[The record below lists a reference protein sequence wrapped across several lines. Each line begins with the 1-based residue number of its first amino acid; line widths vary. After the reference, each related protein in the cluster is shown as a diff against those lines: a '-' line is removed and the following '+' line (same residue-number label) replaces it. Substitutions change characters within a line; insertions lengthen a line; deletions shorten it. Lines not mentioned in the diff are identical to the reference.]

1 MSLILF
7 VLHDGEKLKDV
18 LDAWEETG
26 ISGAT
31 VFLSTGI
38 GRIRES
44 QALRDDLPMMPSLQ
58 DFYLS
63 TENPGRTIIT
73 ITDDESL
80 VEKIVQATENVLG
93 SLNEPRKGIL
103 VVLPTS
109 GIYGLRKPN
118 RGN

>member
-1 MSLILF
+1 MSIILF
-7 VLHDGEKLKDV
+7 VLHDSEKLQAV

-44 QALRDDLPMMPSLQ
+44 QALRDDLPIMPSLE
-58 DFYLS
+58 DFYPAPESL
-63 TENPGRTIIT
+63 GRTLFT

-80 VEKIVQATENVLG
+80 VEKIIRATESVVG
-93 SLNEPRKGIL
+93 DLNEPKRGIL
-103 VVLPTS
+103 TVIPTS
-109 GIYGLRKPN
+109 GIYGLRKTS
-118 RGN
+118 GK

>member
-7 VLHDGEKLKDV
+7 VLHDSEKLKAV

-44 QALRDDLPMMPSLQ
+44 QALRDDLPIMPSLE
-58 DFYLS
+58 DFYP
-63 TENPGRTIIT
+63 TPENLGRTIFT
-73 ITDDESL
+73 IADDESL
-80 VEKIVQATENVLG
+80 VEKVVKATEKVVG
-93 SLNEPRKGIL
+93 DLNEPKRGIL

-109 GIYGLRKPN
+109 SIYGLRKPPWN
-118 RGN
+118 